1 MTVTNYAKKSRHGTA
16 ASSIYQFER
25 GLIVESDPEIV
36 APARSLASKSLCRAK
51 SGIISRDAICG
62 QFALYGAS
70 PSTNSARIEEM
81 HRLQEA
87 YENDDGV
94 SLFDHKRAML
104 RVVGGTV

>member
-36 APARSLASKSLCRAK
+36 RSLASKSLCRAK

>member
-16 ASSIYQFER
+16 ASSIHQFER

-36 APARSLASKSLCRAK
+36 APARSLASKSLCCAK

>member
-16 ASSIYQFER
+16 ASSVSVFDSGQIIKP
-25 GLIVESDPEIV
+25 GSESV

-104 RVVGGTV
+104 SVVGGTV

>member
-70 PSTNSARIEEM
+70 PSTNRAHIEEM